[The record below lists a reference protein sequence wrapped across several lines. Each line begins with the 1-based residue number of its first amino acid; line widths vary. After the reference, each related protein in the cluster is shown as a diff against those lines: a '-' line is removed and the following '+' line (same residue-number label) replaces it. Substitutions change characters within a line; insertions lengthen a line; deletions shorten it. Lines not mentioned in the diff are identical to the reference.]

1 MPGLDVHYT
10 HRSARVERHLATST
24 CLLYNRPMSPQATIE
39 WVRQALSGPL
49 PGRAAQLTMA
59 TRPRPGDRPDIPAPC
74 PHEGAVL
81 ILLYQ
86 AEGGLQFP
94 LTVRSSTVHAHK
106 GQISLPGGAKEP
118 GDEGFEQTALRE
130 ASEELG
136 VATATIQLLGA
147 LSRLYIPHS
156 RFCVHPFVG
165 YAPEQPNWHPD
176 PAEVAELFSAPLGDL
191 LEPSTV
197 HEEVSV
203 HDGVSF
209 LVPHYRFG
217 THRVWGATAMILA
230 EFVALLRAAPQTAAS

>member
-1 MPGLDVHYT
+1 M
-10 HRSARVERHLATST
+10 SALATIA
-24 CLLYNRPMSPQATIE
+24 L
-39 WVRQALSGPL
+39 VRQALEGPL

-74 PHEGAVL
+74 PYEGAVL

-86 AEGGLQFP
+86 AEGRLEFP

-136 VATATIQLLGA
+136 VATADIQLLGA
-147 LSRLYIPHS
+147 LSWLYIPHS
-156 RFCVHPFVG
+156 GFCVHPFVG
-165 YAPEQPNWHPD
+165 YAEEQPNWHPD
-176 PAEVAELFSAPLGDL
+176 PAEVAELFSARLDAL
-191 LEPSTV
+191 LDPSTV
-197 HEEVSV
+197 REEVSM
-203 HDGVSF
+203 HDGLSF
-209 LVPHYRFG
+209 LVPYYLFG
-217 THRVWGATAMILA
+217 RHRVWGATAMILA